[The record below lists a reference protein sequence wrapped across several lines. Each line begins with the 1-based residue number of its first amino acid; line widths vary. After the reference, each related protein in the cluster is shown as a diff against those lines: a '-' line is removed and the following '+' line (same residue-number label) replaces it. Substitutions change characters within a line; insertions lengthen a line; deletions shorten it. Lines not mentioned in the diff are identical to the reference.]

1 MMMCEKGT
9 GEKKEEGLL
18 TSREL
23 LFGASDL
30 CNTKAF
36 LRNQNDLSGNLKT
49 VLHIL
54 NKCAEKHN

>member
-30 CNTKAF
+30 WNTKAF
-36 LRNQNDLSGNLKT
+36 LRNQNDL
-49 VLHIL
+49 
-54 NKCAEKHN
+54 

>member
-36 LRNQNDLSGNLKT
+36 YDLSGNLKT
-49 VLHIL
+49 VVHIL
-54 NKCAEKHN
+54 KKCAEKHN